1 MELRKVCCEDW
12 RWKEQAL
19 RLCPMVSCDI
29 NGAEPL
35 GSTVREFISS
45 LVKLI
50 KLLLPVRWF
59 VSSAYRIQGP
69 EH

>member
-1 MELRKVCCEDW
+1 
-12 RWKEQAL
+12 
-19 RLCPMVSCDI
+19 MVSCDI